1 MTERRHLSSRRLQ
14 DQEEQCPLTV
24 ECVRKLIAR
33 LETVEQRTNA
43 IPDMTQKVNELH
55 EKLIQARGFVAG
67 MRLGATSVF
76 ILIASFFIMVY
87 GFLTGKISLKDLLTG
102 MF

>member
-1 MTERRHLSSRRLQ
+1 MTERRHLTSRRLQ

-33 LETVEQRTNA
+33 LETVEERTDA
-43 IPDMTQKVNELH
+43 IPEMKQKVNELH
-55 EKLIQARGFVAG
+55 DKLIRSSSFVAG
-67 MRLGATSVF
+67 AATML
-76 ILIASFFIMVY
+76 ILVASFLTMIY

-102 MF
+102 IF